1 MHLKLFSDTYSV
13 VDIYKNK
20 PQMTLVEI
28 VAIVVGCIV
37 AVAVL
42 CCILGT
48 VLECAAHVY
57 KYWCPACVHEICGG
71 RRPNAGAAGY
81 HHHQTTTHVT
91 SSANGGRNP
100 ATEPIVLFVKA
111 IPPNYSTVSVPSNDQ
126 RMLGVGSCRTSPSFA
141 QASTPEGDEDEDYD
155 PSTRQ
160 FNHAAV
166 YGRQFYQG
174 ARGRQFYLSNR
185 GRRHSGHVVRTGY
198 SRPIS
203 SRGFDHV
210 ILPNRDYNHHHQ
222 HQVGATRRDSE
233 GGRETGERCTCDYG
247 VGGLV
252 SVGVRSGSGMLGPD
266 CGAGYPLPHHSSRDL
281 ERVLISGE
289 YVAYRL
295 IRTRPTELTAA
306 DAAPCHRCGLGCS
319 QTNIDFLRPADSS
332 SSCSS
337 SVIGGGTDHYSSI
350 LHQPDIVSDIG
361 SSGGGS
367 FVATSATYGV
377 SQTFAICDERH
388 AVRSSALN
396 LLSHRCFRDVKPP
409 PSYASITRK

>member
-1 MHLKLFSDTYSV
+1 MA
-13 VDIYKNK
+13 
-20 PQMTLVEI
+20 LVEI
-28 VAIVVGCIV
+28 VAIIVGCIV

-71 RRPNAGAAGY
+71 RRPNPGSAGY
-81 HHHQTTTHVT
+81 QTTHVT
-91 SSANGGRNP
+91 SSTASGNRP
-100 ATEPIVLFVKA
+100 TEPIVLFVKA
-111 IPPNYSTVSVPSNDQ
+111 IPPNYSTVSVPSDP
-126 RMLGVGSCRTSPSFA
+126 RLAIGPCRTSPSA
-141 QASTPEGDEDEDYD
+141 QQATTPEGDEDEDYGL
-155 PSTRQ
+155 STRQ

-210 ILPNRDYNHHHQ
+210 ILPNRDYHHQ
-222 HQVGATRRDSE
+222 VAAGRRDSE

-247 VGGLV
+247 QAACALTGA
-252 SVGVRSGSGMLGPD
+252 GVRSGSGILGPD
-266 CGAGYPLPHHSSRDL
+266 CSNNYGLPTHSHDL

-295 IRTRPTELTAA
+295 IRTRPTAEAAA
-306 DAAPCHRCGLGCS
+306 DGCHRCLGS
-319 QTNIDFLRPADSS
+319 QTNIDFLRPDSS
-332 SSCSS
+332 SSSS
-337 SVIGGGTDHYSSI
+337 AAGDHYSSVH
-350 LHQPDIVSDIG
+350 HQPDIVSDIG
-361 SSGGGS
+361 SSGN
-367 FVATSATYGV
+367 FVATAAATSTTYGV
-377 SQTFAICDERH
+377 SQTFAICDERQ
-388 AVRSSALN
+388 AVPVMRSSALN
-396 LLSHRCFRDVKPP
+396 LLSHRCVRDFKPP
-409 PSYASITRK
+409 PSYASIIRK

>member
-1 MHLKLFSDTYSV
+1 MA
-13 VDIYKNK
+13 
-20 PQMTLVEI
+20 LVEI

-57 KYWCPACVHEICGG
+57 KYWCPACVHELCGG
-71 RRPNAGAAGY
+71 RRPNPGTAGY
-81 HHHQTTTHVT
+81 QTTHVT
-91 SSANGGRNP
+91 SATANCGRP
-100 ATEPIVLFVKA
+100 TEPIVLFVKA
-111 IPPNYSTVSVPSNDQ
+111 IPPNYSTVSVSSDQ
-126 RMLGVGSCRTSPSFA
+126 RLTAVGPLCRTSPAA
-141 QASTPEGDEDEDYD
+141 QLSTPDGDDDDEDYTD
-155 PSTRQ
+155 MSTRQ

-210 ILPNRDYNHHHQ
+210 ILPNRDYHHQ
-222 HQVGATRRDSE
+222 HQQLAGRRDSE
-233 GGRETGERCTCDYG
+233 GGREGGDRCMCDYG
-247 VGGLV
+247 CALTGA
-252 SVGVRSGSGMLGPD
+252 GVRSGSGLLGPD
-266 CGAGYPLPHHSSRDL
+266 CGGYALPHHSRDL
-281 ERVLISGE
+281 ERVLITGE

-295 IRTRPTELTAA
+295 IRTG
-306 DAAPCHRCGLGCS
+306 DATTGETGCQRCLGS
-319 QTNIDFLRPADSS
+319 QMNIDFLRPPPDSS
-332 SSCSS
+332 SSSTA
-337 SVIGGGTDHYSSI
+337 GDHYSSI

-361 SSGGGS
+361 SCSSGS
-367 FVATSATYGV
+367 FVAAAASTATYGV

-388 AVRSSALN
+388 ALPVTRSSALN
-396 LLSHRCFRDVKPP
+396 LLPHRCFRDVKPP
-409 PSYASITRK
+409 PSYASIVRK